1 MRKDIKKIALSAI
14 FSALIVV
21 LILMGTFIELLD
33 ITVAAVCAL
42 TIYIVQIETK
52 EKYPILVYITS
63 SVLSLIFT
71 PLSTATLYF
80 VGFFGY
86 YPILKQ
92 KLIKLK
98 KQIRKLISILVFNVA
113 MIALMLLFKAVFAL
127 QNEPPLMYAL
137 LLVTSNVFFIC
148 FDYLLDVF
156 TFIYIK
162 KLRDKIKFIK

>member
-1 MRKDIKKIALSAI
+1 MKKEIKRIALSAV

-21 LILMGTFIELLD
+21 LILLGTFIELLD

-42 TIYIVQIETK
+42 AIYIVLMETK
-52 EKYPILVYITS
+52 DKYPFLVYLSS
-63 SVLSLIFT
+63 SVLSLILT

-86 YPILKQ
+86 YPILK
-92 KLIKLK
+92 KSLS
-98 KQIRKLISILVFNVA
+98 KQNKHIRKLICVLTFNIVMIL
-113 MIALMLLFKAVFAL
+113 MMLLFKTVFAL
-127 QNEPPLMYAL
+127 QNEPPLMYIL
-137 LLVTSNVFFIC
+137 LLISSNVFFFC

-156 TFIYIK
+156 SFIYYK